1 MCTKNCEHLLVAR
14 NEINIFLCFSIVRT
28 ILSEEIK
35 FRKQKML
42 RRRLQQFAR
51 DFLCT
56 QGIICQL
63 LTWVSVVLPRV
74 MRGRCCRDGR
84 GQDWKGL
91 RNKGRCSR
99 NNHDAEDRKKRKNIE
114 NRQILLRSGVAYGKK
129 FTAIRLPTNIFY
141 WPIMLVHLCFFTTMS
156 FWVIFSLGVTSKYF
170 AFANQNL
177 AFTGQLTKS
186 WFP

>member
-1 MCTKNCEHLLVAR
+1 MCTKNREQLLVAR
-14 NEINIFLCFSIVRT
+14 NEMNIFFCFSIVRT
-28 ILSEEIK
+28 IFSEEIK

-63 LTWVSVVLPRV
+63 LTWVFVVLPRV

-114 NRQILLRSGVAYGKK
+114 NRQILLRSGVAYQKQ
-129 FTAIRLPTNIFY
+129 FTAIRLPTNISY

-156 FWVIFSLGVTSKYF
+156 FWVIYSLGVTSKYF
-170 AFANQNL
+170 AFAN
-177 AFTGQLTKS
+177 
-186 WFP
+186 